1 MAFKMSQEFSDRL
14 REYYQR
20 MHNQQRYFTAIWM
33 CCDINW
39 SLIKS
44 RRKRQQVIYAQNNIK
59 HMKKDIPGIPPQVK
73 EKGKLIT
80 GDAEK
85 AEILNQ
91 QFQSAL
97 IIIMNIKAEILNQQ
111 FQSALIIIMNIKAE
125 ILNQQFQSALII
137 IIIIMDI
144 KDEILNQQF
153 QSALIIIMDIKD
165 EILNQQFQSA
175 LIIIM
180 AISMAHDP

>member
-14 REYYQR
+14 REYYQW

-33 CCDINW
+33 SCDINW

-59 HMKKDIPGIPPQVK
+59 HMKKDSPGIPPQVK

-80 GDAEK
+80 GDAE
-85 AEILNQ
+85 
-91 QFQSAL
+91 
-97 IIIMNIKAEILNQQ
+97 KAEILNQQ